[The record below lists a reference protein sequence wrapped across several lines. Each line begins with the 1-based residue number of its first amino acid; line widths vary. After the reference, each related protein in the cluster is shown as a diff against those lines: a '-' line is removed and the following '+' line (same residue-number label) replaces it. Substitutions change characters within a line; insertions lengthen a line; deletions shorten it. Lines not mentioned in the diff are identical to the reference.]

1 MMVELYILN
10 RNYEQIDVLDS
21 FKSLLWV
28 KRYTQ
33 FGDCEIYISASER
46 NVSLLQRGNFI
57 RRDDDDMICRI
68 VSVQIET
75 DEELGNHLV
84 VVGKDC
90 RDILNQRIIWR
101 QTTYKGTAEGFI
113 RRIIN
118 ENFIATPT
126 LRSQRNIPNLKLRA
140 SNGFDDELNIQSS
153 YEIVGEKVIEVCS
166 TFGYGSRMLWDGENF
181 IFELYKGTDRS
192 YNQEENDYVV
202 FSPDFEN
209 LASSNYAVDSSEY
222 RTVALVGGQGEGA
235 DRVLTTYEVSD
246 AVGIDRYEVFVDADS
261 VSDSMSY
268 EDLVEMYPGGTIEE
282 VETDRFIYSVNGEPI
297 ALLDKGDEPSNATL
311 NSMLYVQ
318 ILSEKGRDALAEHV
332 ILTTFEGSVEPY
344 ASYKYGQDY
353 FLGDIVTVR
362 NEYGI
367 ETSARITEVIES
379 FDENGYSLIPTF
391 EYEEV

>member
-1 MMVELYILN
+1 MVEIYILD
-10 RNYEQIDVLDS
+10 RNYETIDVVDG
-21 FKSLLWV
+21 FESLFWA
-28 KRYTQ
+28 KRYTE
-33 FGDCEIYISASER
+33 FGDCEVYITANER
-46 NVSLLQRGNFI
+46 TVELFQRGHFI

-68 VSVQIET
+68 VSVKIET
-75 DEELGNHLV
+75 DAELGNHLV

-90 RDILNQRIIWR
+90 RDILNQRVIWR

-113 RRIIN
+113 RRIID

-140 SNGFDDELNIQSS
+140 SSGGFSDDINIQSS
-153 YEIVGEKVIEVCS
+153 YDVVGEKIIEICT

-181 IFELYKGTDRS
+181 VFELYKGVDRS
-192 YNQEENDYVV
+192 YNQEENDCVV

-209 LASSNYAVDSSEY
+209 LASSEYSVDSSEY

-246 AVGIDRYEVFVDADS
+246 AVGIDRYEMFVDADS
-261 VSDSMSY
+261 ISDSMSY
-268 EDLVEMYPGGTIEE
+268 EDLVAMYPGGTIEE
-282 VETDRFIYSVNGEPI
+282 VSTDNFVYKVNGEPI

-318 ILSEKGRDALAEHV
+318 ILSEQGRDALSEHV
-332 ILTTFEGSVEPY
+332 ILTTFDGSVEPY
-344 ASYKYGQDY
+344 ASYKYGKDY

-367 ETSARITEVIES
+367 EASARITEVIES
-379 FDENGYSLIPTF
+379 FDGNGYSLIPTF
-391 EYEEV
+391 EYMEV